1 MCNEARGCWTLLTKD
16 WQKDLLLR
24 SVFIAVWG
32 QDRYDL
38 GRLAQWL
45 ERLLH
50 TQEVTGSSPVP
61 PTIDTDRAAA

>member
-1 MCNEARGCWTLLTKD
+1 MCNEVRGYWTLLTKD

-24 SVFIAVWG
+24 LFFVAVWV

-38 GRLAQWL
+38 GRLAQRI

-50 TQEVTGSSPVP
+50 TQEVGGSSPLP
-61 PTIDTDRAAA
+61 PTTVDER